1 MSSTNNKPDTSAR
14 WLVKFTLAKHSNVWY
29 NTHKGVDSMR
39 KEWSKDDL
47 NYLIENYETLGLVEC
62 SKRLN
67 RSQGSILHKACRL
80 GIKRRGIGRAVRYK
94 MYDGY
99 LVVSD
104 VNDRYFVHRRV
115 MEEYLGRKLT
125 SDEIVHHKNGDK
137 LDNRIENL
145 ILTNRVDHQKI
156 EHKSDLEARRNKE
169 NGQFTSL
176 RDSLTCNEKKVTE
189 VQDKEP
195 VR

>member
-62 SKRLN
+62 SKQLN

-115 MEEYLGRKLT
+115 MEEYLGRKLPALPEGVKKMPISVPRYFIDT
-125 SDEIVHHKNGDK
+125 NHHVNNAQYVDIG
-137 LDNRIENL
+137 LCMNFRENM
-145 ILTNRVDHQKI
+145 KI
-156 EHKSDLEARRNKE
+156 FL
-169 NGQFTSL
+169 
-176 RDSLTCNEKKVTE
+176 
-189 VQDKEP
+189 
-195 VR
+195 

>member
-1 MSSTNNKPDTSAR
+1 
-14 WLVKFTLAKHSNVWY
+14 
-29 NTHKGVDSMR
+29 
-39 KEWSKDDL
+39 
-47 NYLIENYETLGLVEC
+47 
-62 SKRLN
+62 
-67 RSQGSILHKACRL
+67 
-80 GIKRRGIGRAVRYK
+80 
-94 MYDGY
+94 
-99 LVVSD
+99 
-104 VNDRYFVHRRV
+104 

-176 RDSLTCNEKKVTE
+176 RDSLTCNKKKVTE

>member
-1 MSSTNNKPDTSAR
+1 M
-14 WLVKFTLAKHSNVWY
+14 WY
-29 NTHKGVDSMR
+29 NKHKGVDSMR

-62 SKRLN
+62 SKQLN